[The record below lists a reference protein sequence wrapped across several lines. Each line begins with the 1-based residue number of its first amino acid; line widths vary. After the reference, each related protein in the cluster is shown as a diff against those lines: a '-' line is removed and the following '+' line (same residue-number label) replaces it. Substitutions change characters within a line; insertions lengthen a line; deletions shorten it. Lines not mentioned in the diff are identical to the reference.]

1 MSIIIVIVT
10 VIAVWR
16 EDTKLII
23 VFLLPPLRYTLI
35 PVSNALTNR
44 LGDTFTFF
52 GLFQGY
58 RNASASKI
66 PNVSKMDNRIR
77 TVLKGTGSLLIKSY
91 IMWIAEGTMIIS
103 GQYMKTEKNTHAKTK
118 SPYRLKNGL
127 NDPSIDHILD
137 STIVSQDKQA
147 GK

>member
-1 MSIIIVIVT
+1 MKEHNTLYLNAWIGMSIIIVIVT

-91 IMWIAEGTMIIS
+91 IMWVAEGTMIIS
-103 GQYMKTEKNTHAKTK
+103 GQYMKTEKNTHAKKK
-118 SPYRLKNGL
+118 S
-127 NDPSIDHILD
+127 
-137 STIVSQDKQA
+137 V
-147 GK
+147 